1 LAGSPPPHNRRRK
14 VRDERLT
21 TFTPQE
27 IVGSRHL
34 RLVRS
39 AAFTEHR
46 LKVLLRRD
54 RLSATVPA
62 PKKKLQTK
70 KALSILGV
78 LIALALYFGKD
89 ILLDPIKDKMTSL
102 ESASNTFLI
111 RFDQTDVS
119 TLVGPASPNT
129 GDVKRNF
136 QDRLQVFHLT
146 QEAFQKTEDALLKL
160 NVEIIKDGGPPSAG
174 FDDLLRDDSKLFKD
188 ISEQMV
194 TYTKLPTTGIPDPEL
209 TPDQISKMQIALDE
223 RSRTIGPRLLKL
235 REGAHSVGQE
245 EIESAQKLEE
255 DYNQQYSRAN
265 SICRVLTLLAG
276 LISVISIAKFDTEP
290 AKPGE

>member
-1 LAGSPPPHNRRRK
+1 
-14 VRDERLT
+14 
-21 TFTPQE
+21 
-27 IVGSRHL
+27 
-34 RLVRS
+34 
-39 AAFTEHR
+39 
-46 LKVLLRRD
+46 
-54 RLSATVPA
+54 VPEA
-62 PKKKLQTK
+62 KKKLQTK

-102 ESASNTFLI
+102 ERARNTFLI

-119 TLVGPASPNT
+119 TLVGPTPPNT

-146 QEAFQKTEDALLKL
+146 QEAFRKTEDALLEL

-174 FDDLLRDDSKLFKD
+174 FDDLRVDNFKLFED
-188 ISEQMV
+188 ISKQMV
-194 TYTKLPTTGIPDPEL
+194 TYTKLPFAGLPDPKL
-209 TPDQISKMQIALDE
+209 TPDQVSKMQIELE
-223 RSRTIGPRLLKL
+223 EGSRTIGPRLLKH
-235 REGAHSVGQE
+235 REDAHNVGQE
-245 EIESAQKLEE
+245 EIKAAQKLEE
-255 DYNQQYSRAN
+255 DYNQQYSRGN

-290 AKPGE
+290 AMPGE